1 MIAMMI
7 LAAGRSKRMGSANKL
22 TLPLGDKAVLDYVI
36 DAALK
41 SDVDRVLVVTND
53 KQVTGQYDAIT
64 YLPAPMAHLG
74 QSHSIAAGITYA
86 HKHLQV
92 SGALIALGDM
102 PFLTAQH
109 INAVLQHA
117 KTEPG
122 TIWRPEHD
130 GRPGHPVY
138 WPRRYFSALEG
149 LEGDEGA
156 KPLLKSVDQ
165 DAVKPIHFGDDSVL
179 FDVDTP
185 ERFDAAKARLVGT
198 L

>member
-1 MIAMMI
+1 MIAMII

-36 DAALK
+36 DAALE
-41 SDVDRVLVVTND
+41 SAVDRVLVVTND
-53 KQVTGQYDAIT
+53 EHVSGRYDAIT
-64 YLPAPMAHLG
+64 YLPADLAHLG
-74 QSHSIAAGITYA
+74 QSHSIAAGIAYA
-86 HKHLQV
+86 HQHLKA

-109 INAVLQHA
+109 INVVLQHA
-117 KTEPG
+117 QMEPG
-122 TIWRPEHD
+122 TIWRPEHA

-149 LEGDEGA
+149 LLGDDGA

-165 DAVKPIHFGDDSVL
+165 DAVKPIHFDDDGVV

-185 ERFDAAKARLVGT
+185 ERFDAAKARLVST